1 MDDTDGWKPNITSDA
16 RLCGSS
22 QHACQCCT
30 LVYGSVLHL
39 MMLSMMDLH
48 GLGID
53 AGLQGCVIVG
63 EFGKSKSH
71 DTLGQLVD

>member
-1 MDDTDGWKPNITSDA
+1 MAGKPSITSDA

-22 QHACQCCT
+22 CSEQHACQCCT

-48 GLGID
+48 GLGIN

-63 EFGKSKSH
+63 EFRKGESH
-71 DTLGQLVD
+71 DTLG

>member
-1 MDDTDGWKPNITSDA
+1 
-16 RLCGSS
+16 
-22 QHACQCCT
+22 
-30 LVYGSVLHL
+30 
-39 MMLSMMDLH
+39 MMLSMMNLH

-63 EFGKSKSH
+63 EFGKGKSH

>member
-1 MDDTDGWKPNITSDA
+1 
-16 RLCGSS
+16 
-22 QHACQCCT
+22 
-30 LVYGSVLHL
+30 